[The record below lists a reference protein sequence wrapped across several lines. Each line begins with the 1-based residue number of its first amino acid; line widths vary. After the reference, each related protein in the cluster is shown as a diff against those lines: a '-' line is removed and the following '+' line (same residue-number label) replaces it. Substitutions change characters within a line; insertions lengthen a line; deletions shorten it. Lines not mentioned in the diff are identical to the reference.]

1 MDKKQ
6 LSEADICAKFISP
19 AVVKAGWSEVDQIYR
34 EYTIAPGRIV
44 VRGQKAQRDKQSA
57 LRADYLLCFQFGQPL
72 AIVEA
77 KDNCHTVG
85 AGVQQATEYAER
97 MGVPFAFASNGD
109 GFVFRDATLLF
120 NGQLLTNLAMEE
132 FPSPALLWAL
142 YQQWKGWTPAQT
154 AVNAFAYHQGDSNRV
169 PRYYQLHAINR
180 ALEAIAAGQSRV
192 LLVMATGTGKTYTA
206 FQIIWRLLKSGA
218 KKRILFL
225 ADRNI
230 LVDQT
235 MVGDFKPFK
244 GAMAKLSPHAKGI
257 ERVDADGTTTVEE
270 LELALTKGKKLTG
283 GKQVNKSY
291 EVYLGLYQAVTGRK
305 GADDVF
311 RQFSPD
317 FFDLIIIDECHRGSA
332 NEDSAWRDILDYF
345 GSATQVGLTATPK
358 ETEDASNSYY
368 FGEPV
373 YTYTL
378 KQGIE
383 DGFLAPYKVVRVD
396 LDRDTFGW
404 RPPKGMKDDNGNLIE
419 DRIYNASDMN
429 RNLVLGLRDR
439 VVADKITQYLKGTD
453 RNAKTI
459 VFCEDV
465 DHAQRMTAALAEANK
480 DLCAARHK
488 YVMQITGDNE
498 VGKRELDNFI
508 DPDSADPVIA
518 VTSKLMSTGVDAQTC
533 KLVVLDQNIKSM
545 TLFKQIIG
553 RGTRLNE
560 EHGKQ
565 FFTIL
570 DFKRATELFADKDFD
585 GEPVQ
590 IYKSTGDD
598 DVVPPTPDET
608 PDGEEGAV
616 IDGESGLPGSDEGA
630 DGSTPTTGGST
641 KDPAGVYGGDGSGGD
656 LTGDPEKPRKYK
668 ISDRVTVAIARER
681 IQYLDANGKLV
692 TESLR
697 DFTRI
702 NLAKKYDSLDA
713 FLQAWSGADRKQAL
727 IEELQHHGVLLDV
740 LAEELALEKGDG
752 SSLQGADPFDVLL
765 HVAYDQPMLT
775 RSERA
780 KRAKQK
786 LADDGIY
793 AKYGDTARKV
803 LDALIDKYA
812 DEGIFAIE
820 NNDILKVQPFTQ
832 MGSNVELMKSFGGS
846 KQNYQAAMA
855 QLGQAIYPTG
865 SSAQS

>member
-44 VRGQKAQRDKQSA
+44 VRGQKAQRNKQSA
-57 LRADYLLCFQFGQPL
+57 LRADYLLCYQFGQPL
-72 AIVEA
+72 AIIEA
-77 KDNCHTVG
+77 KDNNHTVF
-85 AGVQQATEYAER
+85 AGMQQATEYAHR
-97 MGVPFAFASNGD
+97 MDVPFAFSSNGD
-109 GFVFRDATLLF
+109 GFVFRDATQLF
-120 NGQLLTNLAMEE
+120 NGQLLTNLELDE
-132 FPSPALLWAL
+132 FPSPEHLWEL

-169 PRYYQLHAINR
+169 PRYYQVHAINKT
-180 ALEAIAAGQSRV
+180 LEAIAAGQNRV

-244 GAMAKLSPHAKGI
+244 GAMAKLSPNAKGI

-283 GKQVNKSY
+283 GKKVIKSY
-291 EVYLGLYQAVTGRK
+291 EVYLGLYQAVTGK
-305 GADDVF
+305 SGADDVF

-332 NEDSAWRDILDYF
+332 NEDSAWREILNYF
-345 GSATQVGLTATPK
+345 SSATQVGLTATPK
-358 ETEDASNSYY
+358 ETEDASNMHY
-368 FGEPV
+368 FGEPA

-404 RPPKGMKDDNGNLIE
+404 RPPKGMLDDAGNLIE
-419 DRIYNASDMN
+419 DRVYTAADMN
-429 RNLVLGLRDR
+429 RNLVLGLRDK

-453 RNAKTI
+453 RDAKTI

-480 DLCAARHK
+480 DLCTTRHK

-508 DPDSADPVIA
+508 DPDSRDPVIA

-560 EHGKQ
+560 ERGKQ

-590 IYKSTGDD
+590 IYKPTGED
-598 DVVPPTPDET
+598 DVVPPEQPDPAEGEGSGIDEGT
-608 PDGEEGAV
+608 GVPDGTQP
-616 IDGESGLPGSDEGA
+616 DG
-630 DGSTPTTGGST
+630 TPAGGNT
-641 KDPAGVYGGDGSGGD
+641 KDPAGVNGGAGS
-656 LTGDPEKPRKYK
+656 TGSTGQPRKYQ
-668 ISDRVTVAIARER
+668 IGGRVTVSIARER
-681 IQYLDANGKLV
+681 IQYMDANGKLV

-713 FLQAWSGADRKQAL
+713 FLQAWSDADRKQAL
-727 IEELQHHGVLLDV
+727 IEELQNHGVLLDV
-740 LAEELALEKGDG
+740 LVEEMALEKGNG
-752 SSLQGADPFDVLL
+752 SSLADADPFDVLL

-780 KRAKQK
+780 KRAKKK
-786 LADDGIY
+786 LQDEGVY
-793 AKYGDTARKV
+793 AKYGETARKV

-812 DEGIFAIE
+812 DEGIKAIE
-820 NNDILKVQPFTQ
+820 NTDVLKVQPLNQ
-832 MGSNVELMKSFGGS
+832 MGSPVELIKSFGGS
-846 KQNYQAAMA
+846 KLNYQNAIAL
-855 QLGQAIYPTG
+855 LGQAIYQP
-865 SSAQS
+865 AQA

>member
-6 LSEADICAKFISP
+6 LSEADIRSKFIDP
-19 AVVKAGWSEVDQIYR
+19 AILKAGWSEANQIYR
-34 EYTIAPGRIV
+34 EYAITNGRIV
-44 VRGQKAQRDKQSA
+44 VRGQRAQRNMQTA
-57 LRADYLLCFQFGQPL
+57 LRADYLLCWQYGQPL
-72 AIVEA
+72 AVVEA
-77 KDNCHTVG
+77 KDNNHTVG
-85 AGVQQATEYAER
+85 AGLQQATDYAER
-97 MGVPFAFASNGD
+97 MGVPFAFSSNGD
-109 GFVFRDATLLF
+109 GFVFRDATLAD
-120 NGQLLTNLAMEE
+120 GVLTQEIGLDK
-132 FPSPALLWAL
+132 FPSPEDLWDRYCA
-142 YQQWKGWTPAQT
+142 WKQWTPEQKQ
-154 AVNAFAYHQGDSNRV
+154 VNAFAYHQGDNGRV

-180 ALEAIAAGQSRV
+180 TLEAVAAGQNRV

-218 KKRILFL
+218 KKRVLFL

-244 GAMAKLSPHAKGI
+244 GGMAKLSPNAKGI
-257 ERVDADGTTTVEE
+257 ERVDAQGVKTVEE
-270 LELALTKGKKLTG
+270 LELAVTKGKKSTG
-283 GKQVNKSY
+283 GKQVNKAY
-291 EVYLGLYQAVTGRK
+291 EVYLGLYQAVTGK
-305 GADDVF
+305 NGADDVYK
-311 RQFSPD
+311 QFSPD

-332 NEDSAWRDILDYF
+332 NEDSAWREILDYF
-345 GSATQVGLTATPK
+345 SNATQVGLTATPK
-358 ETEDASNSYY
+358 ETEDASNIHY

-404 RPPKGMKDDNGNLIE
+404 RPPKGMLDDNGHLIE
-419 DRIYNASDMN
+419 DRIYNAADMN

-480 DLCAARHK
+480 DICATRHK

-590 IYKSTGDD
+590 IYKPTGDD
-598 DVVPPTPDET
+598 DVVPPPPADDESVV
-608 PDGEEGAV
+608 PDG
-616 IDGESGLPGSDEGA
+616 DNGLPD
-630 DGSTPTTGGST
+630 TGGEGQGGKT
-641 KDPAGVYGGDGSGGD
+641 KDPAGVYGDGAGENGSENTGGGGGTD
-656 LTGDPEKPRKYK
+656 KPRKYE
-668 ISDRVTVAIARER
+668 IGGRVTVSIARER

-713 FLQAWSGADRKQAL
+713 FLQAWTGADRKEAL
-727 IEELQHHGVLLDV
+727 VQELQHHGVLLDV
-740 LAEELALEKGDG
+740 LAEELALEKGEG
-752 SSLQGADPFDVLL
+752 TTLAEADPFDVLL
-765 HVAYDQPMLT
+765 HVAYDQPILT

-780 KRAKQK
+780 RRAKQK
-786 LADDGIY
+786 LADDGVY
-793 AKYGDTARKV
+793 AKYGNTARKV
-803 LDALIDKYA
+803 LEALIDKYA

-820 NNDILKVQPFTQ
+820 NTDILKVQPFTQ

-846 KQNYQAAMA
+846 RQDYQAAMT
-855 QLGQAIYPTG
+855 QLAQAIYQPP
-865 SSAQS
+865 AA